1 MGTESVPP
9 PEMLFDP
16 SCYRQT
22 CRMGTSCRV
31 KKTLDVIETKLKD
44 DKIVWFHHHP
54 QFKHV
59 FHMPRYSSHK
69 VMGLWALAIRTAY
82 IKDNQWWPVV
92 NGIPVKYSIREH
104 TLLTG
109 L

>member
-16 SCYRQT
+16 SCYRHM

-31 KKTLDVIETKLKD
+31 KETLDVIETKLKD
-44 DKIVWFHHHP
+44 DKIAWFHHHP

-59 FHMPRYSSHK
+59 FHISRYSCHK
-69 VMGLWALAIRTAY
+69 LMGLWALATSRIISGGLLLMASQL
-82 IKDNQWWPVV
+82 D
-92 NGIPVKYSIREH
+92 IPLGNMPS
-104 TLLTG
+104 
-109 L
+109 